1 MLFLLLLIVLVISI
15 TFGNMLQLE
24 GFITFGQNNTIMDNM
39 QIPQYSSSY
48 VHKLYDNI
56 FYDPKNGNLIE
67 VDGIGGNTVT
77 GNTVSTLYVTP
88 RTNPGITS
96 MYEVSN
102 TPNNTINLSTSTN
115 TISSFNSW
123 LYPTQCKNT
132 DNYSVLYIPY
142 GTDTLLHIIDNTNNR
157 NIGTFGYISGATS
170 DKELY
175 TTTSDIQLGN
185 YASDNDLNN
194 DKLVNESYYD
204 AVNNVYQISKYVKYD
219 ISNAN
224 VLIQTSSN
232 PKSIDVYGR
241 YGTYATV
248 TNAGSYS
255 ASKRGIS
262 DVSFKSWIT
271 TDTLGNQLVV
281 YICFGNKTVIALIRR
296 DNSTGK
302 YVLANVK
309 RFANN
314 GVYDSKGLLI
324 TTNALLSGMSGATDL
339 GPSSCPNSSTSGSQS
354 NMVSGNNSSTNPTTV
369 ATQLVL
375 NNLSTTLGS
384 IDISNNPTAALA
396 AISNVINQA
405 TQTGGA
411 AATSP
416 LVTKLTNALM
426 SADMKNNPTAAL
438 SAITAIMQEQTQQ
451 LQNQSVSG
459 MTQPQGIS
467 NITTSGIT
475 NLPADKNALS
485 EYFKWYWYWKAN
497 PSPNNEYSQDFVL
510 KTSVVPPVCP
520 SCPSCNQNSGI
531 CTNCGGQGGS
541 GTISTTGNT
550 IIKTDTR
557 TNIPGAISSLGNTAG
572 GIANKALDTTE
583 NIVDD
588 AGNLIKGAVT
598 GTVGLAK
605 DTVTGTVGLAKDT
618 VSGAAGLLRDA
629 GSGVKDVLTARPTQ
643 INGKQTE
650 TQSYGSSSYGGS
662 GATNYNYYG
671 ALPSKSSNFIP
682 ITTDFSS
689 FGK

>member
-15 TFGNMLQLE
+15 TFGNMLHLE
-24 GFITFGQNNTIMDNM
+24 GFISFGQNNTIMDSM

-67 VDGIGGNTVT
+67 VDGDGGNVVT

-96 MYEVSN
+96 VYEVSN
-102 TPNNTINLSTSTN
+102 VTNNTINLSTNAN

-142 GTDTLLHIIDNTNNR
+142 GTDTLVHVINNTTSKNV
-157 NIGTFGYISGATS
+157 GTFGFISGATG
-170 DKELY
+170 DKELHLS
-175 TTTSDIQLGN
+175 TPAIQLGN

-194 DKLVNESYYD
+194 DKFVNESYYD
-204 AVNNVYQISKYVKYD
+204 ATNNVYQISKYVKYD

-224 VLIQTSSN
+224 LVIQTSSN

-255 ASKRGIS
+255 AYKRGIS

-271 TDTLGNQLVV
+271 TDTLGNQLIV
-281 YICFGNKTVIALIRR
+281 YICFGSKTVIALIRR

-324 TTNALLSGMSGATDL
+324 TTTALLSGMSAATDS
-339 GPSSCPNSSTSGSQS
+339 GPSSCPGSSKSDSTF
-354 NMVSGNNSSTNPTTV
+354 NTMPGNNSSTSTV
-369 ATQLVL
+369 ATQVVL
-375 NNLSTTLGS
+375 NNLSATLGS

-396 AISNVINQA
+396 AVSNVVNQA
-405 TQTGGA
+405 VQNGGS

-416 LVTKLTNALM
+416 LVTQLTNALM
-426 SADMKNNPTAAL
+426 NADTTNNPTAAL
-438 SAITAIMQEQTQQ
+438 SAVSAIMKEQQSQ
-451 LQNQSVSG
+451 LQK
-459 MTQPQGIS
+459 TQPASNMSQIQGTNNLFGAGS
-467 NITTSGIT
+467 T
-475 NLPADKNALS
+475 NLPTDNNALS

-510 KTSVVPPVCP
+510 KTSIVPPVCP

-550 IIKTDTR
+550 IIQTDTR

-583 NIVDD
+583 NIVDE

-605 DTVTGTVGLAKDT
+605 DTVSGTV
-618 VSGAAGLLRDA
+618 GLLRDA
-629 GSGVKDVLTARPTQ
+629 GSGVKDVLTAHPTQ
-643 INGKQTE
+643 INSRQNE
-650 TQSYGSSSYGGS
+650 TQPYGGKTYGSTSYGGS

>member
-15 TFGNMLQLE
+15 TFGNMLHLE
-24 GFITFGQNNTIMDNM
+24 GFISFGQNNTIMDSM

-67 VDGIGGNTVT
+67 VDGDGGNVVT

-96 MYEVSN
+96 VYEVSN
-102 TPNNTINLSTSTN
+102 VTNNTINLSTNTN

-142 GTDTLLHIIDNTNNR
+142 GTDTLVHVINNTTSKNV
-157 NIGTFGYISGATS
+157 GTFGFISGATG
-170 DKELY
+170 DKELHLS
-175 TTTSDIQLGN
+175 TPAIQLGN

-194 DKLVNESYYD
+194 DKFVNESYYD
-204 AVNNVYQISKYVKYD
+204 ATNNVYQISKYVKYD

-224 VLIQTSSN
+224 LVIQTSSN

-255 ASKRGIS
+255 AYKRGIS

-271 TDTLGNQLVV
+271 TDTLGNQLIV
-281 YICFGNKTVIALIRR
+281 YICFGSKTVIALIRR

-324 TTNALLSGMSGATDL
+324 TTTALLSGMSAATDS
-339 GPSSCPNSSTSGSQS
+339 GPSSCPGSSKSDSTF
-354 NMVSGNNSSTNPTTV
+354 NTMPGNNSSTSTV
-369 ATQLVL
+369 ATQVVL
-375 NNLSTTLGS
+375 NNLSATLGS

-396 AISNVINQA
+396 AVSNVVNQA
-405 TQTGGA
+405 VQNGGS

-416 LVTKLTNALM
+416 LVTQLTNALM
-426 SADMKNNPTAAL
+426 NADTTNNPTAAL
-438 SAITAIMQEQTQQ
+438 SAVSAIMKEQQSQ
-451 LQNQSVSG
+451 LQK
-459 MTQPQGIS
+459 TQPASNMSQIQGTNNLFGAGS
-467 NITTSGIT
+467 T
-475 NLPADKNALS
+475 NLPTDNNALS

-510 KTSVVPPVCP
+510 KTSIVPPVCP

-550 IIKTDTR
+550 IIQTDTR

-583 NIVDD
+583 NIVDE
-588 AGNLIKGAVT
+588 AGNLIKGA
-598 GTVGLAK
+598 
-605 DTVTGTVGLAKDT
+605 VTGTVGLAKDT

-629 GSGVKDVLTARPTQ
+629 GSGVKDVLTAHPTQ
-643 INGKQTE
+643 INSRQNE
-650 TQSYGSSSYGGS
+650 TQPYGGKTYGSTSYGGS